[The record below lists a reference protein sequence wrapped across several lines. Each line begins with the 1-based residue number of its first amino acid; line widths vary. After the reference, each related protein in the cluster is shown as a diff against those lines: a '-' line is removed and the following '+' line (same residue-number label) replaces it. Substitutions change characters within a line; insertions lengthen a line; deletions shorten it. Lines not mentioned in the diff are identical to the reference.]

1 MLRVLPH
8 LSDEE
13 KLILFGEDLSVYT
26 LVLTHKSCILIKVS
40 LRGFHAKG
48 CFSVIWSSVL
58 KREFMANTIARYI
71 LWAKGFLTAA
81 LRFKKALSGAPK
93 YAWMPLSEY
102 TCKFPL
108 ELPDPTS
115 TTAVS
120 YQSLTNP
127 VLHANNDRVY
137 RMYKHYLCNTQ
148 NSQVEVLF
156 EKLQRIAIQRRLD
169 LEKKRGDLE
178 KKRAD
183 MLQIIL
189 NGGSED
195 QLTGAK
201 NTLEA
206 IKRDLEGFMDLT
218 TPSHPLTGWELNFPF
233 LSMPFCGPTVHHAMK
248 SMPATPERVKA
259 LLLSLLNSSLLPL
272 EAAKTAHMDLRRQNI
287 CLRNSIETWADAI
300 VIDLDFCVDYSKN
313 TENPMDT
320 TIPQYPP
327 ETI

>member
-1 MLRVLPH
+1 
-8 LSDEE
+8 
-13 KLILFGEDLSVYT
+13 
-26 LVLTHKSCILIKVS
+26 
-40 LRGFHAKG
+40 
-48 CFSVIWSSVL
+48 
-58 KREFMANTIARYI
+58 
-71 LWAKGFLTAA
+71 
-81 LRFKKALSGAPK
+81 
-93 YAWMPLSEY
+93 
-102 TCKFPL
+102 FPL

-156 EKLQRIAIQRRLD
+156 EKLQRIAIQWRLD
-169 LEKKRGDLE
+169 LEE

-287 CLRNSIETWADAI
+287 CLRNSIETWADGI

-327 ETI
+327 ETIVNAKSDVWMVGYLLLEFGVCGSGWENIKTQKSIEKWIVQAAKAKQSSSGVFVEALQLAKMCLVVKPKDRLSFTQMKGIVEAWKC